1 MSPERSRFQLVAGR
15 RAGRRVGVIA
25 AAMIAI
31 GASPAAAQYG
41 ADPPLPPLP
50 PLPTAS
56 PPAPPAPAAAAAA
69 PAPAPAPA
77 PSSGSG
83 APAPAPPAPAPSGV
97 EAAVGSGGAV
107 PAAGTK
113 GPVRDT
119 DVAAPAV
126 QVVSDERSAPAAIE
140 GDDLPFTGASLGLFA
155 LIGGALVALGLGVRR
170 RTVPRAT
177 RS

>member
-1 MSPERSRFQLVAGR
+1 MSPERSRFELVAGR

-41 ADPPLPPLP
+41 ADPALPPLP
-50 PLPTAS
+50 PLPAAS
-56 PPAPPAPAAAAAA
+56 PPAPPAAAAA
-69 PAPAPAPA
+69 PAPGPTG
-77 PSSGSG
+77 GSG
-83 APAPAPPAPAPSGV
+83 APAPSPPAPAPSGV
-97 EAAVGSGGAV
+97 EAAIGSGDAV

-113 GPVRDT
+113 GAVRDT

-140 GDDLPFTGASLGLFA
+140 GDNLPFTGASLGLFA
-155 LIGGALVALGLGVRR
+155 LIGGGLVALGLGVRR